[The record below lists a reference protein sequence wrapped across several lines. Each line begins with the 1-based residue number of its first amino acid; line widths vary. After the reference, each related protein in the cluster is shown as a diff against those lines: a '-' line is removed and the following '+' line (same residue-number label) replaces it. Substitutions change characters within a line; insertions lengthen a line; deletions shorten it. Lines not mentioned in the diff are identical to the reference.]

1 MILDIVEIHEVG
13 RIAVLI
19 VVALCKV
26 DMVYLLGQ
34 NYLLHN
40 RSLHE
45 AVRKFLEGFM

>member
-1 MILDIVEIHEVG
+1 MKWAGTSVKDCK
-13 RIAVLI
+13 VLI
-19 VVALCKV
+19 VVVLCKV

-45 AVRKFLEGFM
+45 AVRKFLEGFMK